1 MGRMSD
7 DPPSGAEVQVERGR
21 RIARAHGVWV
31 GTAGCAGQA
40 GSGFGETAGRS
51 FILSPDGEIVDR
63 AGPEAGQTARATLR
77 RP

>member
-7 DPPSGAEVQVERGR
+7 DPPSDAEVQVERGR

-31 GTAGCAGQA
+31 GTAGCAGQVGTA
-40 GSGFGETAGRS
+40 CPEAAGRS
-51 FILSPDGEIVDR
+51 FVLSPDGGIVDR
-63 AGPEAGQTARATLR
+63 AGPEAGQMARATLR